1 MPCITYADLESLI
14 KKDRRMCKQSK
25 KILTTKIGAHI
36 PCGY

>member
-14 KKDRRMCKQSK
+14 KKDVCANNPK
-25 KILTTKIGAHI
+25 KSLTTKIGAHI